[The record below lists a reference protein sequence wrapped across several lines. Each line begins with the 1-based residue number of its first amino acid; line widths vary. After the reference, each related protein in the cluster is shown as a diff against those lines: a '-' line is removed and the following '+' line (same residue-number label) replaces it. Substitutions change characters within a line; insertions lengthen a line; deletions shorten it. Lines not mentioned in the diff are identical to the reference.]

1 MNTISNNLSKILLAG
16 LVAILFV
23 GCDSLFNDGEIR
35 YDGPTQ
41 VEFKPTSQSLTL
53 GSNQGGTLS
62 VNVQLIGEQ
71 RSQDLPLSFVVVD
84 EETTAEEGV
93 DYILPSTSVTI
104 PADSSSAAVDITVS
118 GQDLN
123 TGEQVSLV
131 LELQGN
137 SDQNVQ
143 AAEELKRYTLTLLG
157 GS

>member
-16 LVAILFV
+16 LVAMLFV

-93 DYILPSTSVTI
+93 DYSLPSTSVTI